1 MKYLMLLSCGLLL
14 TMQVL
19 FGQEARVSLSLKDA
33 QEYAIEHN
41 KELMNAREDIE
52 LAKLKYNE
60 ARSQG
65 LPQVNGSMDYMTNF
79 NYEFEFSAGA
89 GTSEPPDIDYSLLD
103 AGDYEVLS
111 AINSMFSGGASTIV
125 MEDQAN
131 ASVQLSQLV
140 FSGQYWIGLEMSKIA
155 EDLSRKQ
162 YLTSELDIKQS
173 VANTYYLVQVTK
185 NNLHILEKNIENML
199 TVKKHTSDM
208 VRVGMAEQTDL
219 DQIRINVSQLEN
231 TLQSAKRNLQLSY
244 NMLRMQL
251 GISDTVEIALEESLD
266 DVLAPITNSDLQSNE
281 FSPDMNATY
290 QMVELQT
297 KVQKK
302 QVKMEKWAYAPVVT
316 GFYSYTEKILRSG
329 FDLSPNHAAGLTLS
343 LPIFSG
349 GQRQSKLNQA
359 KIELEKAQRSKSYL
373 EDQLQLQANQLHY
386 DFISAMENYKTQKEN
401 VKVARNLYDNIA
413 NKYRQG
419 LVSSLDLTQAN
430 SNYLQAENN
439 YNSAALK
446 LLQSK
451 LALERLYNLL

>member
-1 MKYLMLLSCGLLL
+1 MKYLMLLTGGLLL
-14 TMQVL
+14 TLQVMY
-19 FGQEARVSLSLKDA
+19 GQDSRLTISLEDA
-33 QEYAIEHN
+33 QEYAVEHN
-41 KELMNAREDIE
+41 KELMNSREDIE

-65 LPQVNGSMDYMTNF
+65 LPQINGTMDYMTNF

-131 ASVQLSQLV
+131 ASVQVSQLV

-155 EDLSRKQ
+155 QELSRKQ

-173 VANTYYLVQVTK
+173 VANTYYLVQVTE
-185 NNLHILEKNIENML
+185 NNLAILEKNIENML

-219 DQIRINVSQLEN
+219 DQIKINVSQLQN
-231 TLQSAKRNLQLSY
+231 TLQSAKRSLQLSY

-251 GISDTVEIALEESLD
+251 GISDTVELVLEESLNE
-266 DVLAPITNSDLQSNE
+266 VLAPVVSSDQLANE

-290 QMVELQT
+290 QMVELQE
-297 KVQKK
+297 KVQEK
-302 QVKMEKWAYAPVVT
+302 QLKMEKWAYAPVVT

-329 FDLSPNHAAGLTLS
+329 FDLSPNHAAGVTLS
-343 LPIFSG
+343 LPILSG
-349 GQRQSKLNQA
+349 GQRKAKLNQA
-359 KIELEKAQRSKSYL
+359 QVELAKAERSKSYL

-401 VKVARNLYDNIA
+401 VKVARNLYENIS
-413 NKYRQG
+413 NKYKQG

-439 YNSAALK
+439 YNSAALN

-451 LALERLYNLL
+451 LALDRLYNSL